1 MEQINSWLEVL
12 TDIKENRL
20 KDIIIAIVIVILSSM
35 ISSFISFLLIKI
47 FKLKEDKES
56 LKKYPLFK
64 SIKRIFIFSSLYL
77 VMLVLK
83 LPEEWYNFFD
93 IIIRILII
101 WNVAG
106 TIANLIAPD
115 SKLIKKIKA
124 SDKID
129 EDDTIVKALSR
140 FGKVRSIYNSHVY
153 YNFRIRL
160 WYK

>member
-20 KDIIIAIVIVILSSM
+20 ADIIIAIVIVILSIM
-35 ISSFISFLLIKI
+35 ISSLISILLIKV
-47 FKLKEDKES
+47 FKLKEDKEN

-64 SIKRIFIFSSLYL
+64 SIKRIFLFSSLYL
-77 VMLVLK
+77 VILVLK
-83 LPEEWYNFFD
+83 LPEDWYNFFD
-93 IIIRILII
+93 TVIRILII

-140 FGKVRSIYNSHVY
+140 FGKVRSICNCNIYRNI
-153 YNFRIRL
+153 RIKL
-160 WYK
+160 